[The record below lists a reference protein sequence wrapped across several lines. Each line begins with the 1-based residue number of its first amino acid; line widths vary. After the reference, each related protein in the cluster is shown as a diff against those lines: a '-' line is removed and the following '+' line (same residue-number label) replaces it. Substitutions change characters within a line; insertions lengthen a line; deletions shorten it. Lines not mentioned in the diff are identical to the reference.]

1 MPPQIVPNIRGNT
14 AKMYKQEI
22 LISEK
27 DREILRSLAEE
38 VANIGE
44 LPIQKK
50 RKRMWSDLNSLGE
63 TKPMIW
69 IDEVCWNEMDPEGE
83 LRLRTESDFCQSIEK
98 QLREKLYQWKYF
110 QCDMVVDPVLYS
122 PLCIDNSG
130 IGIEI
135 EERTIRTDEDSEV
148 LSHQYEQQF
157 GSEADIEKI
166 KFPEISYDKSRSDEQ
181 YQAYRYIFDGVIEVE
196 KRGLPGFWFAPWD
209 DIVRF
214 IGAQEALLALITKPQ
229 FIHKLVSR
237 LVEVY
242 LSCLDQ
248 YEKLSLLALNNTN
261 IRVGSGGYGFT
272 GELPQVGFDPL
283 QVRAIDIWGCAAAQI
298 FSSVSPA
305 MHEEFALQYE
315 RRWLERFGLSYYGCC
330 EPLHEK
336 IDLLRS
342 IPNLRKVSVSPW
354 ADIERAAEALSGNYV
369 LSLKPN
375 PSILAKDRFRP
386 EEARNELA
394 QKMQT
399 ARRYRCRVEIVLKD
413 ISTVR
418 HEPSRLSEWS
428 KIADDLSRQ
437 IYQA

>member
-1 MPPQIVPNIRGNT
+1 MLPQIVPNIRGNT
-14 AKMYKQEI
+14 AKMHKQEI

-27 DREILRSLAEE
+27 DREILRGLAEE
-38 VANIGE
+38 AANIGD
-44 LPIQKK
+44 LPIQSK
-50 RKRMWSDLNSLGE
+50 RKKMWSDLNSLRE

-69 IDEVCWNEMDPEGE
+69 IDEVCWNEMDIERG
-83 LRLRTESDFCQSIEK
+83 LRLRTKSDFCQNIEK
-98 QLREKLYQWKYF
+98 QLRQILYQWKNF

-135 EERTIRTDEDSEV
+135 QENIIKADKYNEV
-148 LSHQYEQQF
+148 VSHQYEQQIHH
-157 GSEADIEKI
+157 EDDIEKI
-166 KFPEISYDKSRSDEQ
+166 RFPDISHDESTSEEQ
-181 YQAYRYIFDGVIEVE
+181 YQAYKYIFDGVIQVE

-214 IGAQEALLALITKPQ
+214 VGAQEALLALIAKPR

-242 LSCLDQ
+242 LHCLVR
-248 YEKLSLLALNNTN
+248 YEKLSLLSLNNTN
-261 IRVGSGGYGFT
+261 VRVGSGACGFT
-272 GELPQVGFDPL
+272 RELPQSDFDPL
-283 QVRAIDIWGCAAAQI
+283 HVRALDIWGCAAAQI

-386 EEARNELA
+386 EEARNELK
-394 QKMQT
+394 QKLQT
-399 ARRYRCRVEIVLKD
+399 ARRYGCRVEIVLKD
-413 ISTVR
+413 ISTVG

-428 KIADDLSRQ
+428 EIAGELAQQ
-437 IYQA
+437 IV